1 MADVPDTSAG
11 ALFRQRDYMLYWC
24 SRAAASLGVQIQ
36 AVALAWQMYDVARR
50 TMGVPEATLQVGLIG
65 LATFLPLFFL
75 ALPAGEMADRRD
87 RKAILMFCYAGE
99 TATAAGLLTSVLL
112 NIATEPLLLALA
124 AAFGASR
131 AFFAPAN
138 TAMGPMLVPRALLP
152 RAIAWSSLAW
162 QTAAVVGPAIAGLLI
177 AVSLESAYGA
187 AIGLYLFAL
196 IVLPFIRAS
205 TRPVTTQTGS
215 RWTLIKEGLVYVWRQ
230 KIVFG
235 AISLD
240 LAAVLLG
247 AATALLPA
255 FARDVLHVGSEGFG
269 WLRAAPG
276 LGAAIVALYLAREP
290 ISRHAGPI
298 MFWGVAVFALATI
311 VFGLSQ
317 NYWLSLAAL
326 AILGGAD
333 MLSVYI
339 RQTLVQLVTPDVM
352 RGRVAAVS
360 TLFISASNEL
370 GEFRGGVAAWLIGPK
385 AAVIFGGVA
394 ALVVTGLWARMFPDL
409 RKADRLD

>member
-1 MADVPDTSAG
+1 MADAADTSAG

-50 TMGVPEATLQVGLIG
+50 TMDVPAATLQVGLIG
-65 LATFLPLFFL
+65 AATFLPLFFL

-87 RKAILMFCYAGE
+87 RKAILIFCYLGE
-99 TATAAGLLTSVLL
+99 AATGAALLASVMLD
-112 NIATEPLLLALA
+112 IASAPLLLAIA
-124 AAFGASR
+124 VAFGTSR
-131 AFFAPAN
+131 AFFSPAN
-138 TAMGPMLVPRALLP
+138 TAMGPMLVPRSLLP

-162 QTAAVVGPAIAGLLI
+162 QTAAVAGPAVAGLLI
-177 AVSLESAYGA
+177 ALSLEYAYGT

-196 IVLPFIRAS
+196 AVLPFIRTPTKPA
-205 TRPVTTQTGS
+205 TTLAGS
-215 RWTLIKEGLVYVWRQ
+215 RWTLIRQGLVYVWRQ

-240 LAAVLLG
+240 LFAVLLG

-255 FARDVLHVGSEGFG
+255 FARDVLHVGSEGYG

-276 LGAAIVALYLAREP
+276 IGAAVIALYLARDP

-311 VFGLSQ
+311 AFGLSQ
-317 NYWLSLAAL
+317 NYWLSLAML

-385 AAVIFGGVA
+385 AAVVFGGVA
-394 ALVVTGLWARMFPDL
+394 ALVVTGLWAKMFPDL